1 MQPFYKAAGI
11 GSGGDDDT
19 ASFWT
24 ATLRVAD
31 RCSADMLS
39 INRHPAMF
47 ARLVH
52 ELISYSAAA
61 KPPPTP
67 SRYRC
72 NKNHTPLPLAC
83 RRAESLSSVSDDR
96 QPITA
101 LLLLSLLH
109 IVTRT
114 QHTAFEKAVLA
125 TATTN

>member
-11 GSGGDDDT
+11 GSGDDA

-39 INRHPAMF
+39 INQHPAMF
-47 ARLVH
+47 ARLLH

-109 IVTRT
+109 SYA
-114 QHTAFEKAVLA
+114 HTAHCV
-125 TATTN
+125 